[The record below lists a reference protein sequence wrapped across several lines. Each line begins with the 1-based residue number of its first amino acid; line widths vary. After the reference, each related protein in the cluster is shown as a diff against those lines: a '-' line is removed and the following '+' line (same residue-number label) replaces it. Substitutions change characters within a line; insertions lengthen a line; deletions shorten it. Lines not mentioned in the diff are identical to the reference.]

1 MQETYSPHNLS
12 LKFDLDRATALRVL
26 KDVLPD
32 AERTKGRPTYTIAT
46 FARALEAHRLKN
58 ASNANDGPIADGI
71 SDTAS
76 LTAARVRI
84 ALANAIAKERHN
96 QIQDGLYTLN
106 EIAVSAFDRM
116 ISTQR
121 EVILCIAGKTAD
133 RIAALRDT
141 TSSQSEHRSAVFEII
156 DEEARGV
163 LRICASPQ
171 TYVDT
176 GTEAAVSQP
185 VRPAA
190 PIPAD
195 ESPPSTEGQSDVGQL

>member
-1 MQETYSPHNLS
+1 MKETFSPNNLAI
-12 LKFDLDRATALRVL
+12 KFNVDRATAVRIL
-26 KDVLPD
+26 KDVVPD
-32 AERTKGRPTYTIAT
+32 LEKTKNRPTFTIAT
-46 FARALEAHRLKN
+46 FSDALQIHRAKN
-58 ASNANDGPIADGI
+58 ASNANDDGAI

-133 RIAALRDT
+133 RVAALRDT